1 MGNYEQPALQSA
13 ARVLRVVQLLGQRG
27 AVSLT
32 EVAHELDVSPS
43 IAHRLLATCCAAD
56 FARQETA
63 GGAYTAG
70 PALHELSLG
79 SSHARTLREA
89 GAAVLSRA
97 QKELGETVSVVVL
110 EGRAVR
116 FVETLEGEGVIRV
129 SAPIGRTFPAHATAA
144 GRALLACLSPE
155 DLARRYPTRT
165 LPRVPS
171 SRVRTWSDL
180 DAELENTRRRGW
192 AVQIGEADRDLMA
205 VAFAVVDGLG
215 EPRAAINAT
224 ALRIRY
230 PSPDAVEELSSRL
243 APFARSLQRR
253 LRGSR

>member
-1 MGNYEQPALQSA
+1 MGNYEQPTLQSA
-13 ARVLRVVQLLGQRG
+13 ARALRVVQLLGQRG

-56 FARQETA
+56 FARQEAA
-63 GGAYTAG
+63 GGAYTVG

-79 SSHARTLREA
+79 SSQAIPLREA
-89 GAAVLSRA
+89 GAAVLAKARKA
-97 QKELGETVSVVVL
+97 LGETVSVVVM

-116 FVETLEGEGVIRV
+116 FVETLEGEGVVRV

-144 GRALLACLSPE
+144 GRALLACLSPD
-155 DLARRYPTRT
+155 DLARRYPSRT

-171 SRVRTWSDL
+171 SLVRTWPDL
-180 DAELENTRRRGW
+180 VAELEATRRRGW
-192 AVQIGEADRDLMA
+192 SLQIGEADPELMA

-224 ALRIRY
+224 APRTRH
-230 PSPDAVEELSSRL
+230 PSSEDVEALAGRL
-243 APFARSLQRR
+243 APFATSLQRR